1 MAMQKTTVGAV
12 FLVAAVLLTVTTLA
26 ILQSTETISNS
37 GNIKTVNVSAYQDS
51 NCTIPLS
58 SFTWGTLDAG
68 SSAVRTMY
76 IKNEGTV
83 PMNLSMATNTW
94 SPTNAPTYITVTWNR
109 ENATVTP
116 GNNVQANV
124 TLTVSPSITGIA
136 SFTFT
141 MVITGT
147 G

>member
-1 MAMQKTTVGAV
+1 MAMRKTTISAAFV
-12 FLVAAVLLTVTTLA
+12 VAAVLLTTSALA
-26 ILQSTETISNS
+26 LLQSTKTISNS

-51 NCTIPLS
+51 GCTLPLS
-58 SFTWGTLDAG
+58 SFAWGTLDPG
-68 SSAVRTMY
+68 SSTVRTMY
-76 IKNEGTV
+76 IKNEGTT
-83 PMNLSMATNTW
+83 PMTLNMTTNTW
-94 SPTNAPTYITVTWNR
+94 SPTNASTYITVTWNQ
-109 ENATVTP
+109 ENTVVNA

-124 TLTVSPSITGIA
+124 TLTVSPSIAGIP